1 MPWNHDY
8 SPLDY
13 TIDALQGLSV
23 RLERAVARDEP
34 LSAEELRGV
43 MVYLN
48 VLIQQLKPL
57 QEFKIQEQR

>member
-13 TIDALQGLSV
+13 TIDALERLVV
-23 RLERAVARDEP
+23 RMGRAVDRDEP
-34 LSAEELRGV
+34 LSAEELRAV

-48 VLIQQLKPL
+48 VLVQQLKPL